1 MANPINKFSTAR
13 MTFDLFVEARGW
25 SWMGFRSNPKNSD
38 QYLGQCMDQSGTEY
52 YFLITQEGKYYRLLG
67 NKKFELYEYV
77 YQPTIEEGRCDDASP
92 TDY

>member
-1 MANPINKFSTAR
+1 MDNPINKFSTAR
-13 MTFDLFVEARGW
+13 LTFDLFVEARGW
-25 SWMGFRSNPKNSD
+25 SWMGFQSNPKNAD

-67 NKKFELYEYV
+67 NKKFEPYEYV
-77 YQPTIEEGRCDDASP
+77 YQPTILEGRCDDTSP